1 MADSIGSGAGN
12 SRDGSSVNIVIR
24 QARIEDAAKLL
35 TAERETTQTPGLLVS
50 RAHELT
56 ESAFKKKLAE
66 LSKTGRYIVAE
77 KDAQT
82 VGHAFLDPM
91 PLEAIAHVFRLT
103 IVVHPGFLSH
113 GIGEALMRD
122 LLDWAVRTP
131 RVEKIELLVRSTNRV
146 AIRLYRRL
154 GFTEEGRLRKRV
166 RLPDGTFVDDIAMAW
181 FPDRK
186 SDE

>member
-1 MADSIGSGAGN
+1 
-12 SRDGSSVNIVIR
+12 
-24 QARIEDAAKLL
+24 
-35 TAERETTQTPGLLVS
+35 
-50 RAHELT
+50 
-56 ESAFKKKLAE
+56 
-66 LSKTGRYIVAE
+66 
-77 KDAQT
+77 
-82 VGHAFLDPM
+82 
-91 PLEAIAHVFRLT
+91 
-103 IVVHPGFLSH
+103 
-113 GIGEALMRD
+113 MRD

-146 AIRLYRRL
+146 AIHLYRRL